1 MKSWQMVF
9 KAVALVVFSY
19 PVSGSAQKPPAPA
32 QAPPPVQA
40 APPAVASYGG
50 LLKCVDAEG
59 KVEYRNVGES
69 RGCTVMKT
77 DPVNTA
83 PFPRP
88 QAKPASASRT
98 ESAAQRSRDGDRR
111 KILEDEL
118 ASEEKRLAELRKEF
132 NNGEPERRGDERNY
146 QRYLDRTERL
156 KADIARGEANVES
169 LRRELGAS
177 RN

>member
-1 MKSWQMVF
+1 MKSWQ
-9 KAVALVVFSY
+9 VAFLALALGAWFY
-19 PVSGSAQKPPAPA
+19 PVYTLAQR
-32 QAPPPVQA
+32 
-40 APPAVASYGG
+40 PPAVAPSAPPTVATSSG
-50 LLKCVDAEG
+50 LLKCVDADG
-59 KVEYRNVGES
+59 KVEYRNVGET

-88 QAKPASASRT
+88 QAKPASAGRT
-98 ESAAQRSRDGDRR
+98 DSAAQRGRDSDRR

-118 ASEEKRLAELRKEF
+118 ASEEKRLIELRREF

-156 KADIARGEANVES
+156 KADISRGEANVDS
-169 LRRELGAS
+169 LRRELGAT

>member
-9 KAVALVVFSY
+9 LAVAPGAFFY
-19 PVSGSAQKPPAPA
+19 PVSTLAQR
-32 QAPPPVQA
+32 
-40 APPAVASYGG
+40 PPAVAPVAPPTVATSGG
-50 LLKCVDAEG
+50 LLKCVDADG
-59 KVEYRNVGES
+59 KVEYRNVGET

-88 QAKPASASRT
+88 QAKPASAGRT
-98 ESAAQRSRDGDRR
+98 ESAAQRGRDSDRR

-118 ASEEKRLAELRKEF
+118 AGEEKRLAELRREF

-156 KADIARGEANVES
+156 KADISRGEANVDS
-169 LRRELGAS
+169 LRRELGAT